1 MHRFYYVAGR
11 HYTSYLA
18 IMNEALT
25 DLANAGVR
33 YNLRSGNKVFVSSF
47 YLQQNR
53 RLYDLERP
61 TTKNASTVTCQ
72 KVNRILLIGQ

>member
-1 MHRFYYVAGR
+1 MDGRPTDPGR
-11 HYTSYLA
+11 HYTCSLA

-33 YNLRSGNKVFVSSF
+33 YNLRSGNKVFISSV

-53 RLYDLERP
+53 
-61 TTKNASTVTCQ
+61 
-72 KVNRILLIGQ
+72 